1 MNFAN
6 AANHEAQIKLTENGA
21 VAYDRLN
28 SSLLSLFGT
37 IGSLRPRS
45 EQEIENK
52 FATAFNEDNLL
63 AIKLMFYAGNIRG
76 GLGERRTF
84 RVILKNMAYSFPSII
99 KKNLACIPLFNR
111 WDSLFELVGT
121 PVENDMWSFIKE
133 QFISDLHGMKEGKSI
148 SLLGKWMPSIN
159 TSSERTRKL
168 ARIAM
173 NKFGIR
179 SEKTYRKALTEL
191 RKYLEVV
198 EHQMSA
204 QDWGAIKYPNVPSY
218 AMAHYGKAFG
228 RHDYER
234 FNKYI
239 ESLNKGETKVNAST
253 LYPYDLTKNYMGYH
267 TDSNILAEQQWK
279 ALPNYISGDNN
290 IIVMADVSGSMS
302 GRPMETSV
310 GLAIYFAEHN
320 KGAYEGLYMT
330 FTDHPHFVK
339 LEKGASLRTKCA
351 QVMRTDVGY
360 GTNLEAA
367 FAYLLKTAIVNHV
380 SSEEMPKA
388 IVVISDMEIDRYMR
402 PDYGYETM
410 NWDFISSMEHKFHQY
425 GYELPKMVLWN
436 VEARQDT
443 FLSQSDK
450 VIFVSGQSTSTFK
463 TLLTSLEGTS
473 MDVMLNTL
481 NDPMYD
487 VVKI

>member
-1 MNFAN
+1 
-6 AANHEAQIKLTENGA
+6 
-21 VAYDRLN
+21 
-28 SSLLSLFGT
+28 
-37 IGSLRPRS
+37 
-45 EQEIENK
+45 
-52 FATAFNEDNLL
+52 
-63 AIKLMFYAGNIRG
+63 
-76 GLGERRTF
+76 
-84 RVILKNMAYSFPSII
+84 
-99 KKNLACIPLFNR
+99 
-111 WDSLFELVGT
+111 
-121 PVENDMWSFIKE
+121 
-133 QFISDLHGMKEGKSI
+133 
-148 SLLGKWMPSIN
+148 
-159 TSSERTRKL
+159 
-168 ARIAM
+168 
-173 NKFGIR
+173 
-179 SEKTYRKALTEL
+179 
-191 RKYLEVV
+191 
-198 EHQMSA
+198 
-204 QDWGAIKYPNVPSY
+204 
-218 AMAHYGKAFG
+218 
-228 RHDYER
+228 
-234 FNKYI
+234 
-239 ESLNKGETKVNAST
+239 
-253 LYPYDLTKNYMGYH
+253 MGYH

-330 FTDHPHFVK
+330 FTGRPHFVK
-339 LEKGASLRTKCA
+339 LEKGASLRIKCA

-367 FAYLLKTAIVNHV
+367 FAYLLKTAIVNRV

-388 IVVISDMEIDRYMR
+388 IVVISDMEIDHYMR
-402 PDYGYETM
+402 PDYGYEAM

-473 MDVMLNTL
+473 MDMML
-481 NDPMYD
+481 
-487 VVKI
+487 